1 MRPFFRSG
9 GWVNRGGGWE
19 GEKEGVGKV
28 VGCLFEGLV
37 VWHDG
42 LALTRE
48 DTMACGSDAG
58 VLEQSAYECCPFE
71 LLQALEG

>member
-1 MRPFFRSG
+1 M
-9 GWVNRGGGWE
+9 
-19 GEKEGVGKV
+19 

-48 DTMACGSDAG
+48 DTMACGFDAG

-71 LLQALEG
+71 FLQALEGQL